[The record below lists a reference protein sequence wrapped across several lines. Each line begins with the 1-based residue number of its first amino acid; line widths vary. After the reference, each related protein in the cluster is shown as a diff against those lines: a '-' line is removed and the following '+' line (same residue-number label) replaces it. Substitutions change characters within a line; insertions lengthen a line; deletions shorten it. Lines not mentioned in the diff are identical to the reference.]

1 MISRASVRMGIM
13 AEECAERI
21 DAVLQRLGFD
31 LRLPVSVSTVL
42 REVRYDKKKRDNILR
57 VVMPESIGSCRMVEM
72 PFDEFEKL
80 FV

>member
-1 MISRASVRMGIM
+1 MGIM

-21 DAVLQRLGFD
+21 DALLQKLGFE
-31 LRLPVSVSTVL
+31 LKLPIPISAVL

-57 VVMPESIGSCRMVEM
+57 VVLPESIGCCRVVDM